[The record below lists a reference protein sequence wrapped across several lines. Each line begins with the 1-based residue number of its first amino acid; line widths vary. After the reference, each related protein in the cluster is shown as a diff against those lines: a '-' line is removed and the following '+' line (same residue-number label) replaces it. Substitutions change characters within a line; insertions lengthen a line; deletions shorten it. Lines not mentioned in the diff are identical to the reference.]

1 MAVAAGLG
9 MMLASLDFSVNVALP
24 AMRDA
29 FDADLAAV
37 QWVIVVFIAT
47 RAGLALGAGAFADRF
62 GLRSVYIF
70 GAAAY
75 VVAMVCLALSPSL
88 AVMVGFRV
96 VQAVGTGCLYSAA
109 PAIAAAVFPER
120 RRGLSM
126 GFTSASLALGM
137 VTSTLAAGPLVA
149 AFDWPAIY
157 AGRIPLAV
165 PALIIGA
172 LVAPG
177 RRPPPAP
184 AAANTATSTAESGS
198 PVAAVPASSTT
209 SEDANANPATPPIPA
224 SSTISGDANGSP
236 VTPTAPALDTTPD
249 NAGNPAMPPVL
260 ASSTISAAGS
270 SPPAPPF
277 VTISEDANGSPAAP
291 APALDTTLDN
301 AGNLATPPVPAS
313 AFTSDVANANPTTPT
328 VPASAI
334 TSDDADGNPA
344 TSPVPASPTT
354 SDNAGNPTTPAA
366 TASVSAYNDANA
378 NPAAPGIPASGI
390 TSNEADSSPA
400 APAVPAFVTISEDA
414 DGSPATPA
422 VPASAITSDE
432 ADSSP
437 AAPAVPTF
445 VAISE
450 DAAGSSA
457 APAVPASGITSD
469 NAGGSPAPAV
479 STSAGTGGGA
489 DGEADAG
496 RAVSAGA
503 PAEAGGTS
511 AAGQEGQTGQAGRGR
526 RGGEAGAAGRF
537 DLAGAVLV
545 LSVMVCLMIGLRLGQ
560 AIGWGAAPVVAL
572 LTAAPAL
579 LVVLIRV
586 ERRAAAPVL
595 PGALLRLPG
604 FQTAV
609 AAMFL
614 GHFSQFAI
622 WFIFPFYI
630 TDALGR
636 GPVTLGIMLAA
647 MSSCNI
653 LSAPAGGWLCDRWSV
668 RPVGSIGLGL
678 TAVGLLAMSLLDG
691 GSAIWHPAAG
701 IAVVGLG
708 VGWFQSAAYA
718 LMLGSVPAARFGT
731 ASGAMSLAQASGTVF
746 CVSVVGAIFAAL
758 SDYYAGAGGGVGVGD
773 AFLLAY
779 RDVFRIGA
787 GTAALSTIAFAL
799 RARQPGGQ
807 RG

>member
-126 GFTSASLALGM
+126 GFTSASLAMGM

-177 RRPPPAP
+177 RRAPPAP
-184 AAANTATSTAESGS
+184 AAANTAAPAADAGSLVTPTAPASAITSNDANGS
-198 PVAAVPASSTT
+198 PAMPPIPASSTI
-209 SEDANANPATPPIPA
+209 SDDAGNPATPPIPA
-224 SSTISGDANGSP
+224 SSITSNDAN
-236 VTPTAPALDTTPD
+236 A
-249 NAGNPAMPPVL
+249 NPAAAPV
-260 ASSTISAAGS
+260 
-270 SPPAPPF
+270 
-277 VTISEDANGSPAAP
+277 P
-291 APALDTTLDN
+291 APATTSAAADN
-301 AGNLATPPVPAS
+301 PATPPVPAS
-313 AFTSDVANANPTTPT
+313 VFTSDHAASSPAEPP

-334 TSDDADGNPA
+334 ASDDADGNPA
-344 TSPVPASPTT
+344 TPPAPASSTISNDDDGNPATPAVPAS
-354 SDNAGNPTTPAA
+354 
-366 TASVSAYNDANA
+366 V
-378 NPAAPGIPASGI
+378 I
-390 TSNEADSSPA
+390 TSYEADSSPA
-400 APAVPAFVTISEDA
+400 APAVPAFV
-414 DGSPATPA
+414 
-422 VPASAITSDE
+422 
-432 ADSSP
+432 
-437 AAPAVPTF
+437 
-445 VAISE
+445 AISE
-450 DAAGSSA
+450 DAVGNPD

-469 NAGGSPAPAV
+469 NTGVSPAQAV
-479 STSAGTGGGA
+479 STSAGTDGDADGGA
-489 DGEADAG
+489 DAG
-496 RAVSAGA
+496 WAVPAGA
-503 PAEAGGTS
+503 PAGAGETG
-511 AAGQEGQTGQAGRGR
+511 AAGAPAGQTRQTGQAG
-526 RGGEAGAAGRF
+526 EAGQAGRAGPDGPAGRF

-595 PGALLRLPG
+595 PGAPLRLPG

-609 AAMFL
+609 GAMFL

-636 GPVTLGIMLAA
+636 GPVTLGVMLAT
-647 MSSCNI
+647 MSCCNI
-653 LSAPAGGWLCDRWSV
+653 LSAPAGGWLCDRWGV
-668 RPVGSIGLGL
+668 RPVGSIGLAL
-678 TAVGLLAMSLLDG
+678 TAAGLLAMSLLDG

-758 SDYYAGAGGGVGVGD
+758 NDYYAGAGAGVGVGD
-773 AFLLAY
+773 PFLLAY

-787 GTAALSTIAFAL
+787 GTAALSTIVFAL

-807 RG
+807 RA

>member
-1 MAVAAGLG
+1 MPAPVASAPTAGGARRRGPGWRVVLMAVAAGLG

-70 GAAAY
+70 GAATYAA
-75 VVAMVCLALSPSL
+75 AMACLALSPSL

-157 AGRIPLAV
+157 AGRIPLAA

-172 LVAPG
+172 LAAPG
-177 RRPPPAP
+177 RRA
-184 AAANTATSTAESGS
+184 G
-198 PVAAVPASSTT
+198 PASS
-209 SEDANANPATPPIPA
+209 AA
-224 SSTISGDANGSP
+224 GDA
-236 VTPTAPALDTTPD
+236 
-249 NAGNPAMPPVL
+249 
-260 ASSTISAAGS
+260 
-270 SPPAPPF
+270 
-277 VTISEDANGSPAAP
+277 
-291 APALDTTLDN
+291 
-301 AGNLATPPVPAS
+301 
-313 AFTSDVANANPTTPT
+313 
-328 VPASAI
+328 
-334 TSDDADGNPA
+334 A
-344 TSPVPASPTT
+344 TS
-354 SDNAGNPTTPAA
+354 
-366 TASVSAYNDANA
+366 
-378 NPAAPGIPASGI
+378 
-390 TSNEADSSPA
+390 
-400 APAVPAFVTISEDA
+400 
-414 DGSPATPA
+414 
-422 VPASAITSDE
+422 
-432 ADSSP
+432 
-437 AAPAVPTF
+437 
-445 VAISE
+445 
-450 DAAGSSA
+450 
-457 APAVPASGITSD
+457 
-469 NAGGSPAPAV
+469 
-479 STSAGTGGGA
+479 GA
-489 DGEADAG
+489 
-496 RAVSAGA
+496 
-503 PAEAGGTS
+503 
-511 AAGQEGQTGQAGRGR
+511 
-526 RGGEAGAAGRF
+526 GEAGQAGRF
-537 DLAGAVLV
+537 DLAGAALA

-560 AIGWGAAPVVAL
+560 AIGWGSAPVVAL
-572 LTAAPAL
+572 LAAAPAL
-579 LVVLIRV
+579 LAALIGV

-595 PGALLRLPG
+595 PGSLLRLAG

-609 AAMFL
+609 SAMFL

-636 GPVTLGIMLAA
+636 GPVTLGIMLAT

-653 LSAPAGGWLCDRWSV
+653 LSAPVGGWLCDRWGV

-678 TAVGLLAMSLLDG
+678 TAAGLLAMSLLDG

-746 CVSVVGAIFAAL
+746 CVAVVGAIFAAL
-758 SDYYAGAGGGVGVGD
+758 SDYYAGGGGGGGD
-773 AFLLAY
+773 PFLLAY

-787 GTAALSTIAFAL
+787 GTAAVSTIAFAL
-799 RARQPGGQ
+799 RARQPGG
-807 RG
+807 R